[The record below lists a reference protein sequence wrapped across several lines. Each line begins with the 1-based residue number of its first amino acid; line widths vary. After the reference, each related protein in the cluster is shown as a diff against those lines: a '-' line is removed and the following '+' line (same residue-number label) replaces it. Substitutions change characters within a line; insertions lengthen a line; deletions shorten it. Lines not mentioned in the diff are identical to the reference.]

1 MPQREY
7 MTIEPGKLA
16 TVVIS
21 LEMRELVPPDEE
33 ALDRPDLQL
42 RRIKRPT
49 PAWYRDLFLAVGR
62 EWLWFSRLRLDDTA
76 LTAIIHD
83 PAVEIYGLYRQDES
97 EPKGLLELDGRKMPD
112 LELAFLGVTTDLVG
126 RGAGRYLLAAALRR
140 AKALKPARFWVHTC
154 SHDHPRALKLYRKAG
169 FVPYERAV
177 EIVDDPRLD
186 GTLPRSA
193 APQVPII

>member
-16 TVVIS
+16 TVVVF
-21 LEMRELVPPDEE
+21 LEMRELREPDAE
-33 ALDRPDLQL
+33 ALDRADLQL
-42 RRIKRPT
+42 RRINRPT

-83 PAVEIYGLYRQDES
+83 PAVEIYGLYRPGES

-112 LELAFLGVTTDLVG
+112 LELAFLGVTADLVG
-126 RGAGRYLLAAALRR
+126 QGAGRYLLAR
-140 AKALKPARFWVHTC
+140 ALKRARALKATRFWLHTC
-154 SHDHPRALKLYRKAG
+154 SHDHPRALKLYRQGG
-169 FVPYERAV
+169 FMPYERAI
-177 EIVDDPRLD
+177 EIVEDPRLD